1 MVVNNIVRYEAFILV
16 GFLMAG
22 GTLIKLLGFYNFS
35 SDWFWFLAGVGLAVE
50 GAISLNKQRQFD
62 KKYKI
67 VERNEPLKK
76 VSK

>member
-1 MVVNNIVRYEAFILV
+1 MVSNIVRYEAFILV
-16 GFLMAG
+16 GLLMAVG
-22 GTLIKLLGFYNFS
+22 KLIKLLGIYDFS
-35 SDWFWFLAGVGLAVE
+35 SDWFWFLAGIGLTVE